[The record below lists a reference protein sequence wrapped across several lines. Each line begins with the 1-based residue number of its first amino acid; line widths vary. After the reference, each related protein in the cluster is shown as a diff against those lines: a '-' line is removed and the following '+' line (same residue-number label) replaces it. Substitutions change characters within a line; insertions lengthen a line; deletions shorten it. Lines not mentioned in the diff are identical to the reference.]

1 MKKSITIFRTEP
13 SSRYFLYLI
22 HVLYRVLDFHHINL
36 QNIFHFQKIDLKEFT
51 IGDIPIE
58 ILDVEST
65 IENNDVKLDFVA
77 SYHGNALI
85 KTQVDLLRVLMTE
98 ISANVTDIQ
107 LKETRMR
114 ILLEGFD
121 PEYPFISKLKFAFIE
136 DPIANFS
143 WDIHNLAG
151 IAELP
156 WFEEF
161 VISLIKKKIRKTT
174 VLPAM
179 MTCWNFKKEKAGE
192 DSEEPKSSKS
202 PLKKLKKKLKRKNKK
217 RKTIG

>member
-1 MKKSITIFRTEP
+1 MVRSNELVKFDGS
-13 SSRYFLYLI
+13 FLFSYL
-22 HVLYRVLDFHHINL
+22 
-36 QNIFHFQKIDLKEFT
+36 QKIDLKEFS
-51 IGDIPIE
+51 IGDTPIE

-65 IENNDVKLDFVA
+65 IENNDAIIDFVA

-85 KTQVDLLRVLMTE
+85 KTQVDLVTGLMTE
-98 ISANVTDIQ
+98 IPAKITDIQ

-114 ILLEGFD
+114 ILLEGFE
-121 PEYPFISKLKFAFIE
+121 PEYPFISKMKFAFIE
-136 DPIANFS
+136 DPVQNFS

-161 VISLIKKKIRKTT
+161 VISLIKKKISKTT

-202 PLKKLKKKLKRKNKK
+202 PLKKFKEKNKK
-217 RKTIG
+217 RNTIAKKFR

>member
-1 MKKSITIFRTEP
+1 MS
-13 SSRYFLYLI
+13 YL
-22 HVLYRVLDFHHINL
+22 H
-36 QNIFHFQKIDLKEFT
+36 KIDLKEFS

-58 ILDVEST
+58 ILDVESI
-65 IENNDVKLDFVA
+65 IENNDAIIDFVA
-77 SYHGNALI
+77 SYRGNALI
-85 KTQVDLLRVLMTE
+85 KTQVDLVTGLMTK
-98 ISANVTDIQ
+98 IPANITNIQ

-114 ILLEGFD
+114 ILLEGFQ
-121 PEYPFISKLKFAFIE
+121 PEYPFISKLKFAIIE
-136 DPIANFS
+136 DPIQNFN

-192 DSEEPKSSKS
+192 DLEEPKS
-202 PLKKLKKKLKRKNKK
+202 PLKKLKKKNKK
-217 RKTIG
+217 RNTIG

>member
-1 MKKSITIFRTEP
+1 MLLRTG
-13 SSRYFLYLI
+13 RYFKLALKLVSLMGFVFLFVFL
-22 HVLYRVLDFHHINL
+22 HFFLL
-36 QNIFHFQKIDLKEFT
+36 QKMDLKEFS

-58 ILDVEST
+58 ILDIESKT
-65 IENNDVKLDFVA
+65 ENNDAKIDFVA

-85 KTQVDLLRVLMTE
+85 KTQVDLLAGIMTE
-98 ISANVTDIQ
+98 IPARVTNIE
-107 LKETRMR
+107 LKETKMR

-136 DPIANFS
+136 DPIPNFS

-156 WFEEF
+156 WFEEI
-161 VISLIKKKIRKTT
+161 VISFIKNKIRKTT

-192 DSEEPKSSKS
+192 DLEDSEKPKSSKS
-202 PLKKLKKKLKRKNKK
+202 PLKKLKKKLKKKNKK

>member
-1 MKKSITIFRTEP
+1 M
-13 SSRYFLYLI
+13 
-22 HVLYRVLDFHHINL
+22 
-36 QNIFHFQKIDLKEFT
+36 QKIDLKEFS

-65 IENNDVKLDFVA
+65 IENNDAIIDFVA

-85 KTQVDLLRVLMTE
+85 KTQVDLVTGLMTE
-98 ISANVTDIQ
+98 IPAKITDIK

-114 ILLEGFD
+114 ILLEGFE

-136 DPIANFS
+136 DPIQNFS

-156 WFEEF
+156 GFEELA
-161 VISLIKKKIRKTT
+161 IYIIEKKIRKKI

-179 MTCWNFKKEKAGE
+179 MSCWNFKKKQSDE
-192 DSEEPKSSKS
+192 DSGESQEECSKKS
-202 PLKKLKKKLKRKNKK
+202 PLKKLKKKNKI
-217 RKTIG
+217 RNTVG

>member
-1 MKKSITIFRTEP
+1 MVRSNELVKFDGS
-13 SSRYFLYLI
+13 FLFSYL
-22 HVLYRVLDFHHINL
+22 
-36 QNIFHFQKIDLKEFT
+36 QKIDLKEFS
-51 IGDIPIE
+51 IGDTPIE

-65 IENNDVKLDFVA
+65 IENNDAIIDFVA

-85 KTQVDLLRVLMTE
+85 KTQVDLVTGLMTE
-98 ISANVTDIQ
+98 IPAKITDIQ

-114 ILLEGFD
+114 ILLEGFE
-121 PEYPFISKLKFAFIE
+121 PEYPFISKMKFAFIE
-136 DPIANFS
+136 DPVQNFS

-156 WFEEF
+156 WFEEI
-161 VISLIKKKIRKTT
+161 VISFIKNKIRKTT

-192 DSEEPKSSKS
+192 DLDDSEEQKLPQSTKS
-202 PLKKLKKKLKRKNKK
+202 PMKKLKKKLKKRNTK

>member
-1 MKKSITIFRTEP
+1 MVRSNELVKFDGS
-13 SSRYFLYLI
+13 FLFSYL
-22 HVLYRVLDFHHINL
+22 
-36 QNIFHFQKIDLKEFT
+36 QKIDLKEFS
-51 IGDIPIE
+51 IGDTPIE

-65 IENNDVKLDFVA
+65 IENNDAIIDFVA

-85 KTQVDLLRVLMTE
+85 KTQVDLVTGLMTE
-98 ISANVTDIQ
+98 IPAKITDIQ

-114 ILLEGFD
+114 ILLEGFE
-121 PEYPFISKLKFAFIE
+121 PEYPFISKMKFAFIE
-136 DPIANFS
+136 DPVQNFS

-156 WFEEF
+156 WFEEI
-161 VISLIKKKIRKTT
+161 VISFIKNKIRKTT

-202 PLKKLKKKLKRKNKK
+202 PLKKFKEKNKK
-217 RKTIG
+217 RNTIAKKFR

>member
-1 MKKSITIFRTEP
+1 
-13 SSRYFLYLI
+13 
-22 HVLYRVLDFHHINL
+22 
-36 QNIFHFQKIDLKEFT
+36 
-51 IGDIPIE
+51 
-58 ILDVEST
+58 
-65 IENNDVKLDFVA
+65 
-77 SYHGNALI
+77 
-85 KTQVDLLRVLMTE
+85 MTE

-114 ILLEGFD
+114 ILLEGFQ

-136 DPIANFS
+136 DPIQNFS

-192 DSEEPKSSKS
+192 DPKVPEEPKSSKS
-202 PLKKLKKKLKRKNKK
+202 PSKNLKKKLKKKNKK
-217 RKTIG
+217 RNTIG

>member
-1 MKKSITIFRTEP
+1 MVRSNELVKFDGS
-13 SSRYFLYLI
+13 FLFSYL
-22 HVLYRVLDFHHINL
+22 
-36 QNIFHFQKIDLKEFT
+36 QKIDLKEFS
-51 IGDIPIE
+51 IGDTPIE

-65 IENNDVKLDFVA
+65 IENNDAIIDFVA

-85 KTQVDLLRVLMTE
+85 KTQVDLVTGLMTE
-98 ISANVTDIQ
+98 IPAKITDIQ

-114 ILLEGFD
+114 ILLEGFE
-121 PEYPFISKLKFAFIE
+121 PEYPFISKMKFAFIE
-136 DPIANFS
+136 DPVQNFS

-156 WFEEF
+156 WFEEI
-161 VISLIKKKIRKTT
+161 VISFIKNKIRKTT

-202 PLKKLKKKLKRKNKK
+202 PLKKLKKKNKK
-217 RKTIG
+217 RNTIC

>member
-1 MKKSITIFRTEP
+1 MLGGLIYIMSTLNWMGFVH
-13 SSRYFLYLI
+13 FLTKYT
-22 HVLYRVLDFHHINL
+22 Y
-36 QNIFHFQKIDLKEFT
+36 IFHFQKIDLKEFS

-65 IENNDVKLDFVA
+65 IENNDAIIDFVA

-85 KTQVDLLRVLMTE
+85 KTQVDLVSGLMTE
-98 ISANVTDIQ
+98 IPAKITDIQ

-136 DPIANFS
+136 DPIQNFS

-161 VISLIKKKIRKTT
+161 VISSIKKKVLKTT
-174 VLPAM
+174 LLPAM
-179 MTCWNFKKEKAGE
+179 ITCWNFKKEKAGEDLE

-202 PLKKLKKKLKRKNKK
+202 PLKKLKKKLKKKNKK
-217 RKTIG
+217 RNTIG

>member
-1 MKKSITIFRTEP
+1 MHK
-13 SSRYFLYLI
+13 
-22 HVLYRVLDFHHINL
+22 V
-36 QNIFHFQKIDLKEFT
+36 DLKEFS

-58 ILDVEST
+58 ILDVESM
-65 IENNDVKLDFVA
+65 IENNDAIIDFVA

-85 KTQVDLLRVLMTE
+85 KTQVDLVTGLMTE
-98 ISANVTDIQ
+98 IPAKITDIQ

-114 ILLEGFD
+114 ILLEGFE
-121 PEYPFISKLKFAFIE
+121 PEYPFISKMKFAFIE
-136 DPIANFS
+136 DPVQNFS

-156 WFEEF
+156 WFEEI
-161 VISLIKKKIRKTT
+161 VISFIKNKIRKTT

-192 DSEEPKSSKS
+192 DLDDSEEQKLPQSTKS
-202 PLKKLKKKLKRKNKK
+202 PMKKLKKKLKKRNTK

>member
-1 MKKSITIFRTEP
+1 MSIF
-13 SSRYFLYLI
+13 
-22 HVLYRVLDFHHINL
+22 L
-36 QNIFHFQKIDLKEFT
+36 QNIFHFQKIDLKAFS

-65 IENNDVKLDFVA
+65 IENNDVKIDFVA

-156 WFEEF
+156 WFEEI
-161 VISLIKKKIRKTT
+161 VISFIKNKIRKTT

-179 MTCWNFKKEKAGE
+179 MTCWNFKKEKAEEDLE

-202 PLKKLKKKLKRKNKK
+202 PLKKSKKKLKKNERQLAKNLINIILFTFLGK
-217 RKTIG
+217 FVQNSTELCMFRNK

>member
-1 MKKSITIFRTEP
+1 MCPWFPPQIGGFPFS
-13 SSRYFLYLI
+13 YL
-22 HVLYRVLDFHHINL
+22 H
-36 QNIFHFQKIDLKEFT
+36 KIDLKEFS

-58 ILDVEST
+58 IHDVDST
-65 IENNDVKLDFVA
+65 IENNNAIIDFVA

-85 KTQVDLLRVLMTE
+85 KTQVDLVTGLMTQ
-98 ISANVTDIQ
+98 IPAKITNIQ

-114 ILLEGFD
+114 ILFEGFQ

-136 DPIANFS
+136 DPIQNFN

-202 PLKKLKKKLKRKNKK
+202 PLKKFKEKNKK
-217 RKTIG
+217 RNTIAKKFR

>member
-1 MKKSITIFRTEP
+1 MS
-13 SSRYFLYLI
+13 YL
-22 HVLYRVLDFHHINL
+22 H
-36 QNIFHFQKIDLKEFT
+36 KIDLKEFS

-58 ILDVEST
+58 ILDVESM
-65 IENNDVKLDFVA
+65 IENNDAIIDFVA

-85 KTQVDLLRVLMTE
+85 KTQVDLVTGLMTK
-98 ISANVTDIQ
+98 IPAKITNIQ

-114 ILLEGFD
+114 ILLEGFQ

-136 DPIANFS
+136 DPIQNFN

-179 MTCWNFKKEKAGE
+179 MTCWNFKKGKAGE

-202 PLKKLKKKLKRKNKK
+202 PLKKLKKKLKKKNKK